1 MKTKLLILL
10 MLAGTSLFAAPRV
23 VIGVGVGPGYG
34 YYAPPPVVYAPPPVV
49 YTPPPVVYAPPVYS
63 YGYYPYRPYYRP
75 YRPFVGA
82 VWVGPRYYRHHYYR
96 GYWRR

>member
-1 MKTKLLILL
+1 MKSKLFILL
-10 MLAGTSLFAAPRV
+10 LLAGTSLFAAPRV

-49 YTPPPVVYAPPVYS
+49 YAPPVYS
-63 YGYYPYRPYYRP
+63 YGYYPYRPYYGYR
-75 YRPFVGA
+75 RPFVGA
-82 VWVGPRYYRHHYYR
+82 VWVGPRHYRHHYYR

>member
-1 MKTKLLILL
+1 MKTKLFILL
-10 MLAGTSLFAAPRV
+10 LLAGASLFAAPRV
-23 VIGVGVGPGYG
+23 VIGVGVGGGYGYG

-49 YTPPPVVYAPPVYS
+49 YAPPVYG

-75 YRPFVGA
+75 YGAA
-82 VWVGPRYYRHHYYR
+82 VWVGPRYYRHRYYR